1 MSPSTGRTQPWEEC
15 HAVCWKSKHEEEFRD
30 LDSSSWKYKNCKLRL
45 NLRSQRLEAS
55 NIDLSGEGWWTRP
68 SPERLPSILACASA
82 QVWGNIVYGCSW
94 RSGGLPDQWGSGC
107 DPPFTPCCLRSD
119 SSYSSLVRESWS
131 ASGCHEGLMKESLG
145 FVRRNLFITCLRPCR
160 WADDPLHQW
169 SLLHSST
176 QQHVHSR
183 ASYTPTGC
191 LTPLVTSRAAPRLL
205 CSLRQFFFFFFS
217 LCSYALQILQSTEFT
232 QTGAGCF
239 FASPAK
245 QKKREKGLRTWRK
258 SSRRTTWQLT
268 AQTGSPPGKGMHY
281 INRGTPRS
289 LAHTSLSKMFLKVH

>member
-1 MSPSTGRTQPWEEC
+1 M
-15 HAVCWKSKHEEEFRD
+15 
-30 LDSSSWKYKNCKLRL
+30 DSSSWKYKNCKLRL

-55 NIDLSGEGWWTRP
+55 NTDLSGEGWWTRP
-68 SPERLPSILACASA
+68 SPESLPSILACA
-82 QVWGNIVYGCSW
+82 
-94 RSGGLPDQWGSGC
+94 
-107 DPPFTPCCLRSD
+107 CLRSD
-119 SSYSSLVRESWS
+119 SSYSSLVSESWS
-131 ASGCHEGLMKESLG
+131 ASGCHEGLVKESLG
-145 FVRRNLFITCLRPCR
+145 FVSRNLSITCLRPRR

-169 SLLHSST
+169 SLLHTST
-176 QQHVHSR
+176 QQHVHSC

-191 LTPLVTSRAAPRLL
+191 LTSLVTSRAAPWLL
-205 CSLRQFFFFFFS
+205 CSLRQVCFFLFFF